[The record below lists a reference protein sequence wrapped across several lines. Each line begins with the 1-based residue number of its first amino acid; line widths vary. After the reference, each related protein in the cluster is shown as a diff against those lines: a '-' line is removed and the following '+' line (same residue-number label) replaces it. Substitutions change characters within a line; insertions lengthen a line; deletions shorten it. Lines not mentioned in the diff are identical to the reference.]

1 MKEMKININLTVDT
15 EEIVEQIK
23 ELQRLLDDMNF
34 RAEMEK
40 ERQEREARRRFIEKF
55 NKEYNEIELKNYNE
69 EE

>member
-15 EEIVEQIK
+15 EEIAEQIK